1 MIRALE
7 RQEASE
13 EGIDEDDDL
22 APLQKSK
29 TAPTAPYES
38 SDTNSLG
45 TGISRAFTGTTL
57 VDPSNAIS
65 PESTPSMSSEDTS
78 DFGPASPATPNKR
91 DWVQTSTGKTRLGP
105 GSPDRDSKA
114 LHTGPVIG
122 ELGSESARK
131 HMRSRRLLSSAG
143 ESTTMKEEK
152 PQNVSEVVADAMKT
166 LSLIRQKEQSARP
179 LRIIRQ
185 DPQHAPDDTL
195 TMRFQE
201 HVNDELQIRR
211 LNARDWLR
219 VATWWLLKVPIPCML
234 LLR

>member
-29 TAPTAPYES
+29 TAPTAPSES

-45 TGISRAFTGTTL
+45 IGISRAFTETTL
-57 VDPSNAIS
+57 VDPSTTIS

-78 DFGPASPATPNKR
+78 DFGPASPVTPNKR
-91 DWVQTSTGKTRLGP
+91 DWVQTSAGKTRP
-105 GSPDRDSKA
+105 GSLDRDPKA
-114 LHTGPVIG
+114 LPTGPMMG
-122 ELGSESARK
+122 ELGGDPGRK
-131 HMRSRRLLSSAG
+131 QTRSRRLPSSAG
-143 ESTTMKEEK
+143 ESSTMKEEK
-152 PQNVSEVVADAMKT
+152 PQNVGEVVADAMKT

-179 LRIIRQ
+179 LRITRQ

-195 TMRFQE
+195 KKRFQE

-219 VATWWLLKVPIPCML
+219 VATWWFLKVRAPCTFP
-234 LLR
+234 LRLV